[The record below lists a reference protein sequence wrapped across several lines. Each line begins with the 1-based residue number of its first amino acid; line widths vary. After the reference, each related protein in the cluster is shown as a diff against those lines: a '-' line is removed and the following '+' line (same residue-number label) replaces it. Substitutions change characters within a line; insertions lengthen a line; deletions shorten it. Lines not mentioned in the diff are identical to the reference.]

1 MAEPVEKRRWLGCT
15 TFVLLYAA
23 LVVASLLPLNTMP
36 RNFVG
41 PDLLVCITLVWVLRR
56 PDLVPLPVIAGLF
69 FVTDLLLQRPPG
81 LLTALMVLMTEMLRR
96 RSAAIR
102 ALPFLL
108 EWAVAGVVLIGLT
121 LANRL
126 VLAAILTPQAP
137 LGLSFMQ
144 MVMTMLAWP
153 VVAMIARFGFG
164 ITRPAPGELD
174 ARGKPL

>member
-1 MAEPVEKRRWLGCT
+1 MADPVEKRRWLGCT
-15 TFVLLYAA
+15 TFVLLYGT
-23 LVVASLLPLNTMP
+23 LVVASLLPINTMP
-36 RNFVG
+36 RSFAG
-41 PDLLVCITLVWVLRR
+41 PDLMLAITLLWVVRR
-56 PDLVPLPVIAGLF
+56 PDLLPLSVIAALF

-81 LLTALMVLMTEMLRR
+81 LMTALVVMATEGLRR
-96 RSAAIR
+96 QNNAIR

-108 EWAVAGVVLIGLT
+108 EWALIGAILIALT

-126 VLAAILTPQAP
+126 VLAVLLTPQAP

-144 MVMTMLAWP
+144 MVMTMLVWP
-153 VVAMIARFGFG
+153 LVAVIAHYGFG